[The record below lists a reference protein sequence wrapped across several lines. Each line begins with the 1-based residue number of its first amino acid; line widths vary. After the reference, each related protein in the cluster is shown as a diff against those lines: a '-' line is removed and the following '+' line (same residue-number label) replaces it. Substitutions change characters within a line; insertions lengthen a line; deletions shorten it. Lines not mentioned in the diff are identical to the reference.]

1 MQPRSSAGHVA
12 TRNPVH
18 LEHEGGT
25 LRLWAAP
32 DDDDEIAG
40 TELLVYRAAPGS

>member
-1 MQPRSSAGHVA
+1 MA